1 MRIVQANGAI
11 DMNVFEAIQKRRS
24 IRKFKGD
31 SIENEKLTKVLDAA
45 RLAPSAGNRQPCH
58 FIVVTNRETRESLKK
73 AWVPDWVGNAPAVI
87 VCCAVSKGVI
97 LRIVGRELWKV
108 DGAIAM
114 QNLVLAATE
123 LGLGT
128 CWVASFYERR
138 LRKALG
144 IPRGFRVVA
153 LTPIGYPDEEKSAVT
168 DRKPLEAMVHYE
180 KW

>member
-1 MRIVQANGAI
+1 
-11 DMNVFEAIQKRRS
+11 MNVFEAIQKRRS
-24 IRKFKGD
+24 IRKYKSD
-31 SIENEKLTKVLDAA
+31 SVESEKLTKVLEAA

-58 FIVVTNRETRESLKK
+58 FVVVTSRIARESLKE
-73 AWVPDWVGNAPAVI
+73 AWVPDWVVNAPTVI
-87 VCCAVSKGVI
+87 VCCAVSKGII

-114 QNLVLAATE
+114 QNLVLTATE

-128 CWVASFYERR
+128 CWVASFIEKR

-144 IPRGFRVVA
+144 IPRGLRVVA
-153 LTPIGYPDEEKSAVT
+153 ITPIGYPDEEQGAVT